1 MNEVTQ
7 FFIGLQDKP
16 GVLAEFCSTLHTG
29 GVNIQA
35 IFVSDDEECCWV
47 NIVVDNPENTERVL
61 KDNGFNFFSEK
72 VLSVGLSDRPGELE
86 RVASKLAEA
95 EVNINYVYG
104 SSPADAAFNLILNVS
119 DVARAKEAL
128 ASTEPT
134 PSN

>member
-7 FFIGLQDKP
+7 FCIGLQDKP
-16 GVLAEFCSTLHTG
+16 GLLAQLCSTLQSG

-35 IFVSDDEECCWV
+35 IFVSGDTESCWV

-61 KDNGFNFFSEK
+61 KDNGHNFFSEK
-72 VLSVGLSDRPGELE
+72 VLSIGLSDRPGELE

-104 SSPADAAFNLILNVS
+104 SSPKNANFNLILNVS
-119 DVARAKEAL
+119 DVARAKDVL
-128 ASTEPT
+128 ASADPT
-134 PSN
+134 PSK

>member
-7 FFIGLQDKP
+7 FCIGLQDKP
-16 GVLAEFCSTLHTG
+16 GLLAQLCSTLQAG

-35 IFVSDDEECCWV
+35 IFVSDDTECCWV
-47 NIVVDNPENTERVL
+47 NIVVNNPENTASVL

-72 VLSVGLSDRPGELE
+72 VLSIGLSDRPGELE

-104 SSPADAAFNLILNVS
+104 SSPANAAFNLILNVS
-119 DVARAKEAL
+119 DVARAKEVL
-128 ASTEPT
+128 ADTEPST
-134 PSN
+134 SK

>member
-7 FFIGLQDKP
+7 FCIGLQDQP
-16 GVLAEFCSTLHTG
+16 GLLAQLCNTLQVG

-35 IFVSDDEECCWV
+35 IFVSGDAECCWV

-61 KDNGFNFFSEK
+61 KDNGHNFFSEK
-72 VLSVGLSDRPGELE
+72 VLSIGLSDRPGELE

-104 SSPADAAFNLILNVS
+104 SSPNNAAFNLILNVS
-119 DVARAKEAL
+119 DVARAKEVL
-128 ASTEPT
+128 ADTEPST
-134 PSN
+134 SN